1 MLLMQHYF
9 SLSQLLEFCT
19 KRNYDIFVGILA
31 ELHIIGNAPGSTKNH
46 QAWEGGYIDH
56 ITEVMNIAHWLY
68 TSSPRPLPFGL
79 ADALEVLF
87 LHDLEKPWKFTNA
100 YQPLGTFEDFAATR
114 CQTENEHPKQ
124 VRKDFRAALINHYG
138 IILSSEQQNALEY
151 VEGMRDKDYKSDERV
166 MNELAAFCHTCDLWS
181 ARVWHDKG
189 RERRW

>member
-114 CQTENEHPKQ
+114 CQTENEHPNRYAKTFGP
-124 VRKDFRAALINHYG
+124 R
-138 IILSSEQQNALEY
+138 LSTTTGSFYPVSSRTLSNMWKECGTRITNPTN
-151 VEGMRDKDYKSDERV
+151 V
-166 MNELAAFCHTCDLWS
+166 
-181 ARVWHDKG
+181 
-189 RERRW
+189 